1 MLLLWVFLS
10 LLSCVISQ
18 CIIESPQ
25 SIPETCNPISNDYL
39 FYSGSEN
46 VIAGS
51 NSVSVV
57 SESSIPSGYAMIIQ
71 MQGVSI
77 DSSNTEDYG
86 GSDGSG
92 KGFIFDESDSIGKYE
107 FNVIVSTTSIS
118 GGYNIIFENNFEN
131 NYFTGDVFRFQVI
144 TFPFCNNIV
153 LDSSVSIPSWNGE
166 TGGVIPIL
174 ANTLQIDSDLDL
186 VFDGFG
192 FRGGFATANFPTSN
206 TNSDDY
212 VNDCSGGPPP
222 QRDGEKGEGIA
233 GQPSFDDSETP
244 SYPDGSCSRGSPGNA
259 GGGGNRGT
267 TASGGGGGGGS
278 NGGFG
283 QDGLVS
289 PSNPNALGGL
299 GGVSLYPDGI
309 EQYDRIY
316 LGGGGGSGRS
326 NNQADGGNG
335 GAIVIIHANLI
346 NDNSDNS
353 TSLLISSNGL
363 SPTIANQNGGGK
375 KL

>member
-1 MLLLWVFLS
+1 MSLWVFFS
-10 LLSCVISQ
+10 LLGCVISQ

-25 SIPETCNPISNDYL
+25 SIPDTCTPISNDFS

-46 VIAGS
+46 INSGS
-51 NSVSVV
+51 NSASVL
-57 SESSIPSGYAMIIQ
+57 SESSVPSGYAMIIQ

-92 KGFIFDESDSIGKYE
+92 KGFIYNESDSIGKYE
-107 FNVIVSTTSIS
+107 FNVISSTTSIP

-131 NYFTGDVFRFQVI
+131 DYFTGDVFRFQVI
-144 TFPFCNNIV
+144 TFPFCEHVI
-153 LDSSVSIPSWNGE
+153 LDSSISIPPWNGE
-166 TGGVIPIL
+166 IGGVIPIL
-174 ANTLQIDSDLDL
+174 ANTLQINSDLDL

-192 FRGGFATANFPTSN
+192 FRGGFAPGSSSSENSN
-206 TNSDDY
+206 DY
-212 VNDCSGGPPP
+212 VNDCTGG

-233 GQPSFDDSETP
+233 GQPSFDGSETP

-267 TASGGGGGGGS
+267 SGTGGGGGGGS

-283 QDGLVS
+283 QDGF
-289 PSNPNALGGL
+289 PSSNNNALGGL

-309 EQYDRIY
+309 ENYDRIY
-316 LGGGGGSGRS
+316 LGGGGGSGRF
-326 NNQADGGNG
+326 NAQADGGNG
-335 GAIVIIHANLI
+335 GAIVIIHANEI
-346 NDNSDNS
+346 TDTEIS
-353 TSLLISSNGL
+353 TSLRISSNGL
-363 SPTIANQNGGGK
+363 KNTSPNKNGGGK
-375 KL
+375 KHWFSSNYD